1 MKLEIDIMRYLNFS
15 IRKLAGYPSEG
26 CLYNRDFLK
35 IMSETKTMGKYL
47 QLFTLL
53 LLTAYLMSCGPS
65 LKVTHDYDKA
75 VNFDQY
81 KTFALYNSDS
91 IHDAISPLNQQRIL
105 NSVKSEM
112 AKKGFQENTGTPDV
126 LVNVTA
132 ILQNRVAVS
141 STTDYYGYGGA
152 YRPYYW
158 GGGMGS
164 STTNYNVQH
173 YKDGSLIID
182 VIDASSKKLIWQGIG
197 NKEIDKPAKDPDAAI
212 SKAVASIMES
222 FPPGKAKKS

>member
-1 MKLEIDIMRYLNFS
+1 MKKYLPIYTLLFM
-15 IRKLAGYPSEG
+15 AGY
-26 CLYNRDFLK
+26 
-35 IMSETKTMGKYL
+35 
-47 QLFTLL
+47 
-53 LLTAYLMSCGPS
+53 LTSCGPS
-65 LKVTHDYDKA
+65 LKVSHDYDKS

-91 IHDAISPLNQQRIL
+91 IHDAISPLNQQRIITA
-105 NSVKSEM
+105 VKNEM
-112 AKKGFQENTGTPDV
+112 VKKGFQENTTNPDV
-126 LVNVTA
+126 MVNITA

-141 STTDYYGYGGA
+141 STTDYYGYGGM

-158 GGGMGS
+158 GGGMGA

-182 VIDASSKKLIWQGIG
+182 VIDANSKKLVWQGTG
-197 NKEIDKPAKDPDAAI
+197 NKEIDKPVKDPDTVI
-212 SKAVASIMES
+212 PKAVASIMES

>member
-1 MKLEIDIMRYLNFS
+1 MEKF
-15 IRKLAGYPSEG
+15 
-26 CLYNRDFLK
+26 FK
-35 IMSETKTMGKYL
+35 IMTEIKMSMKKYL
-47 QLFTLL
+47 QISILL
-53 LLTAYLMSCGPS
+53 LIVVSLISCGPS
-65 LKVTHDYDKA
+65 LKVTHDYDKS

-91 IHDAISPLNQQRIL
+91 IHDAISQLNQQRIL
-105 NSVKSEM
+105 NAIKSEM
-112 AKKGFQENTGTPDV
+112 VKKGLQEATGSPDV

-141 STTDYYGYGGA
+141 STTDYYGYGGM

-164 STTNYNVQH
+164 ATTNYNVQH

-182 VIDASSKKLIWQGIG
+182 VIDANSKKLVWQGIG
-197 NKEIDKPAKDPDAAI
+197 NKEIDGPAKDPDTAI
-212 SKAVASIMES
+212 PKAVASIMES

>member
-1 MKLEIDIMRYLNFS
+1 MR
-15 IRKLAGYPSEG
+15 
-26 CLYNRDFLK
+26 
-35 IMSETKTMGKYL
+35 KYL
-47 QLFTLL
+47 QLSMLL
-53 LLTAYLMSCGPS
+53 LLTAYLISCGPS
-65 LKVTHDYDKA
+65 LKVTDDYDKS

-105 NSVKSEM
+105 AAIKSEM

-141 STTDYYGYGGA
+141 STTDYYGYGGT

>member
-1 MKLEIDIMRYLNFS
+1 MR
-15 IRKLAGYPSEG
+15 
-26 CLYNRDFLK
+26 
-35 IMSETKTMGKYL
+35 KYL
-47 QLFTLL
+47 QISTLL
-53 LLTAYLMSCGPS
+53 LLTAYLISCGPS
-65 LKVTHDYDKA
+65 LKVTDDYDKS
-75 VNFDQY
+75 VNFDKY
-81 KTFALYNSDS
+81 KTFALFNSDS

-112 AKKGFQENTGTPDV
+112 AKKGFRENTDTPDV

-141 STTDYYGYGGA
+141 STTDYYGYGGT

>member
-1 MKLEIDIMRYLNFS
+1 MTEIKMSMK
-15 IRKLAGYPSEG
+15 
-26 CLYNRDFLK
+26 
-35 IMSETKTMGKYL
+35 KYL
-47 QLFTLL
+47 QISTALL
-53 LLTAYLMSCGPS
+53 IVVYLVSCGPS
-65 LKVTHDYDKA
+65 VKVASDYDKS
-75 VNFDQY
+75 VNFDQF

-105 NSVKSEM
+105 NAVKSEM
-112 AKKGFQENTGTPDV
+112 VKKGLQEATGSPDV

-141 STTDYYGYGGA
+141 STTDYYGYGGM

-158 GGGMGS
+158 GGGMS
-164 STTNYNVQH
+164 SATTNYNVQH

-182 VIDASSKKLIWQGIG
+182 VIDANSKKLVWQGTG
-197 NKEIDKPAKDPDAAI
+197 NKEIDKPAKDPDTAI
-212 SKAVASIMES
+212 PKAIASIMES

>member
-1 MKLEIDIMRYLNFS
+1 MK
-15 IRKLAGYPSEG
+15 
-26 CLYNRDFLK
+26 
-35 IMSETKTMGKYL
+35 KYL
-47 QLFTLL
+47 RIYMGLL
-53 LLTAYLMSCGPS
+53 IVGYLVSCGPS
-65 LKVTHDYDKA
+65 LKVTDDYDKS

-91 IHDAISPLNQQRIL
+91 IHDAISPLNQQRIIKA
-105 NSVKSEM
+105 VKDEM
-112 AKKGFQENTGTPDV
+112 VKKGFQENTSNPDV
-126 LVNVTA
+126 LVNITA
-132 ILQNRVAVS
+132 VLQNRVAVS
-141 STTDYYGYGGA
+141 SSTDYYGYGGM

-182 VIDASSKKLIWQGIG
+182 VIDANSKKLVWQGTG
-197 NKEIDKPAKDPDAAI
+197 NKEIDKPAKDPDTIIPKAI
-212 SKAVASIMES
+212 ASIMES

>member
-1 MKLEIDIMRYLNFS
+1 MKKYLRIS
-15 IRKLAGYPSEG
+15 TAILIAGY
-26 CLYNRDFLK
+26 L
-35 IMSETKTMGKYL
+35 
-47 QLFTLL
+47 
-53 LLTAYLMSCGPS
+53 ASCGPS
-65 LKVTHDYDKA
+65 LKVTDDYDKS

-91 IHDAISPLNQQRIL
+91 IHDAISPLNQQRII
-105 NSVKSEM
+105 NAVKSEM
-112 AKKGFQENTGTPDV
+112 AKKGFQENTGSPDM
-126 LVNVTA
+126 LVNITA
-132 ILQNRVAVS
+132 VLENRVAMS
-141 STTDYYGYGGA
+141 STTDYYGYGGM

-182 VIDASSKKLIWQGIG
+182 VIDAKSKKLVWQGTG
-197 NKEIDKPAKDPDAAI
+197 NKEIDKPLKDPDTKIPKAIAA
-212 SKAVASIMES
+212 IMES